1 MRHSPKQE
9 RARRDPQERARRDPQ
24 TRARGMP
31 GARCTRGLAC
41 SVENTRVSHHRFTGT
56 LRHSLRDGFN
66 GLYRAL
72 PGDEFVLSPS
82 PANRAAHDPG
92 RDQRA
97 SAGLT
102 PATGAR
108 TTRLCRPQ
116 LRRSSC
122 AWRSLT
128 GQRPALRFRPR
139 AGTAASTASRPNV
152 RDDGQRPS
160 HGAGRRGR

>member
-56 LRHSLRDGFN
+56 SRHSLRDGFN
-66 GLYRAL
+66 GLYCAL

-82 PANRAAHDPG
+82 PANGAASDPG

-108 TTRLCRPQ
+108 TTRLCRPHQ
-116 LRRSSC
+116 CRRLARCNRSQAKDPPCVSPC
-122 AWRSLT
+122 APAPP
-128 GQRPALRFRPR
+128 RPPHPAPTFVTMANAPL
-139 AGTAASTASRPNV
+139 S
-152 RDDGQRPS
+152 
-160 HGAGRRGR
+160 GAGRRGR